1 MNYILDAWALV
12 AWLEEE
18 NGHLRVDE
26 LFNKAQ
32 RQEVKLA
39 ISIVNFGEVFYR
51 TAKQYGIEEAI
62 RTEKRLRALSINII
76 APVEEKLVMRAAM
89 FKAQYPI
96 SYADAFAAALA
107 EQEKATLLTGDPD
120 FKRVEKIIKIEWL
133 N

>member
-18 NGHLRVDE
+18 NGHLRVDR

-32 RQEVKLA
+32 RQEIKLA

-51 TAKQYGIEEAI
+51 TAKQYGIEEAT

-76 APVEEKLVMRAAM
+76 APVEEKLVMRAAYL
-89 FKAQYPI
+89 KAQYPI

-107 EQEKATLLTGDPD
+107 EQEKAILITGDRD
-120 FKRVEKIIKIEWL
+120 FKRVEKIVKIEWL
-133 N
+133 G